1 MIKDITNCISSAF
14 LDSLIW
20 DRDKFFNYL
29 NQLAYS
35 IEGGI
40 FDWDENAG
48 ENWGRIL
55 VQEESI
61 IYLYRHSP
69 LIFVQQEFRYAI
81 AKFSD
86 LHCIVF
92 LDANEEIY
100 SIDRFFLEKWSKGRS
115 MTRGLK
121 NNSLSVNDI
130 WWATVT

>member
-48 ENWGRIL
+48 DNWGRIL
-55 VQEESI
+55 VCR
-61 IYLYRHSP
+61 L
-69 LIFVQQEFRYAI
+69 
-81 AKFSD
+81 
-86 LHCIVF
+86 
-92 LDANEEIY
+92 
-100 SIDRFFLEKWSKGRS
+100 G
-115 MTRGLK
+115 
-121 NNSLSVNDI
+121 
-130 WWATVT
+130 